1 MKPNY
6 KNNTTL
12 FIASFCALV
21 TTVAS
26 AQTDATKQVKNQQRI
41 DALLNKIDALE
52 QPNVSKFRF
61 DSVLTINTQ
70 QQLSLNEK
78 DTEIARLKALLASSK
93 PMLTE
98 NATTAANYIIVGA
111 YNTKATAQKYRT
123 VHNLSSFEIIQ
134 SKSKRWYFIAAPI
147 AEKENAKEA
156 LKTLRSTTEAEAW
169 QYN

>member
-1 MKPNY
+1 LKPNY

-12 FIASFCALV
+12 FIASVCALV
-21 TTVAS
+21 TTVAN
-26 AQTDATKQVKNQQRI
+26 AQTDGSKQVKNQQRI
-41 DALLNKIDALE
+41 DALLNKVNTLTS
-52 QPNVSKFRF
+52 PTVSKISF
-61 DSVLTINTQ
+61 DSVLTINKQ

-78 DTEIARLKALLASSK
+78 ETEIARLKALLANK

-156 LKTLRSTTEAEAW
+156 LKTLRATTEAEAW
-169 QYN
+169 RYN